1 MKEGLLWFDSDP
13 RRKLADKVSQAAT
26 RYQVRFGRRPT
37 VCYLNEADL
46 NGAGEVKGIR
56 LQAKSNV
63 LRHHFW
69 IGEEDEQARQT
80 GQRQGSRRH

>member
-13 RRKLADKVSQAAT
+13 RRKLDDKIGQAAT

-37 VCYLNEADL
+37 VCYLNVADL
-46 NGAGEVKGIR
+46 DGQPGEVKGIR
-56 LQAKSNV
+56 LQAVSNV

-69 IGEEDEQARQT
+69 VGVENESAMAKAA
-80 GQRQGSRRH
+80 